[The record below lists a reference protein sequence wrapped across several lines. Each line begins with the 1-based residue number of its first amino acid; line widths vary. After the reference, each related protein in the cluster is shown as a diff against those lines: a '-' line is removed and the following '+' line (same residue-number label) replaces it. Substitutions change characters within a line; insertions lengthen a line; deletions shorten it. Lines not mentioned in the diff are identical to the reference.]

1 MAKPNKIHKTKDKTK
16 EQLINELVEM
26 RQRITELEK
35 SEADRKRT
43 QEALRESD
51 EKYRRIFET
60 SKDVLYLTSR
70 EGKFVDINQAGV
82 DLFGYSKEEL
92 LKIDLAKHLY
102 VNAGDRKR
110 FQQMIEKSGFVKDYQ
125 VEWMKKDETKIYVSI
140 TANVRKDRNG
150 EVLGYE
156 GIIRDITEK
165 RKVEEIKHLYEE
177 AKALAERD
185 ALTYVFNHRRIN
197 EFLENEIERA
207 KRGGNVFSIM
217 MLDVDDL
224 KLINDS
230 YGHIAGDKVL
240 KQVATI
246 LENSSRSVDSI
257 GRYGGDEFLTILPYT
272 NGEKAKT
279 IAQRISRK
287 VEKEGLKI
295 DEETTVPIRLS
306 IGVAT
311 YPFDSSVAQ
320 DLISL
325 ADRSMYESKRSG
337 KSVVSASIQ
346 EVSEF
351 LTKERPSFDVFR
363 DLVAAVNG
371 KDYYTKEHSDL
382 VTNYAVSLGKK
393 LKLPSEQMEAL
404 KIVSL
409 LHDIGKIGIP
419 DRILRK
425 PGPLKREEFE
435 IIKQHPKLGALML
448 DGPPPHREHVLGAV
462 MFHHERYDG
471 KGYPGRLKGE
481 DIPLLARI
489 IGIADAYSAMLT
501 DRPYRKALTKDRA
514 IEELKKGAGTQF
526 DPDLASEFIECL
538 K

>member
-70 EGKFVDINQAGV
+70 EGKFIDINQAGV

-92 LKIDLAKHLY
+92 LNIDLAKHLY
-102 VNAGDRKR
+102 VNSDDRKR
-110 FQQMIEKSGFVKDYQ
+110 FQEMIEKDGFVKDYEVQ
-125 VEWMKKDETKIYVSI
+125 FKKKDKTKIYVSI

-257 GRYGGDEFLTILPYT
+257 GRYGGDEFLMILPYT

-382 VTNYAVSLGKK
+382 VTTYALSLGKK

-404 KIVSL
+404 KVISL

-514 IEELKKGAGTQF
+514 IEELKKGAGKQF
-526 DPDLASEFIECL
+526 DPDLVSEFIECL

>member
-35 SEADRKRT
+35 SEADRKRAE
-43 QEALRESD
+43 EALRESD

-70 EGKFVDINQAGV
+70 EGKFIDINQAGV

-92 LKIDLAKHLY
+92 LNIDLAKHLY
-102 VNAGDRKR
+102 VNSDDRKR
-110 FQQMIEKSGFVKDYQ
+110 FQEMIEKDGFVKDYEVQ
-125 VEWMKKDETKIYVSI
+125 FKKKDKTKIYVSI

-257 GRYGGDEFLTILPYT
+257 GRYGGDEFLMILPYT

-382 VTNYAVSLGKK
+382 VTTYALSLGKK

-404 KIVSL
+404 KVISL

-514 IEELKKGAGTQF
+514 IEELKKGAGKQF
-526 DPDLASEFIECL
+526 DPDLVSEFIECL